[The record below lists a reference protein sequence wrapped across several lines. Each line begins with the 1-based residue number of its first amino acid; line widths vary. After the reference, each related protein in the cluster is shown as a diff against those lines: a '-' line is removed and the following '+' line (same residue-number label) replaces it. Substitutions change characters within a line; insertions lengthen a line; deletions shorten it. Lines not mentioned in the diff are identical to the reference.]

1 MRKDLSTLVMTA
13 LVLIGFGAV
22 RAEASF
28 IPPLPSE
35 ARDTA
40 LGVTPVA
47 MCGFSCRTGGR
58 YIPGPPSVCF
68 ARGLNYCG
76 SSRGYG
82 PPPWAGRRYYGPPR
96 YYGGPPPYGPRRY
109 SW

>member
-1 MRKDLSTLVMTA
+1 MCNNVLKFGMAACVLVG
-13 LVLIGFGAV
+13 LGAV

-28 IPPLPSE
+28 IRPLPFE
-35 ARDTA
+35 AHA
-40 LGVTPVA
+40 MGSGATPIA

-96 YYGGPPPYGPRRY
+96 YYGGPPLYGPRRY
-109 SW
+109 GW